1 MNSYRTTSGERLNQS
16 TIDNLIRKAKAKKL
30 QNHLDDF
37 GYIFCE
43 KCKKSGGSYF
53 DCSHNIS
60 VKKCKE
66 NGETEKAFDVDN
78 ITILCRSC
86 HQKHDKLN

>member
-1 MNSYRTTSGERLNQS
+1 MNSYSTSSGERLNQS

-30 QNHLDDF
+30 QNHLDEF

-86 HQKHDKLN
+86 HQKNDKLN

>member
-1 MNSYRTTSGERLNQS
+1 MNSYRTSSGERLNQS

-30 QNHLDDF
+30 QNHLDEF

-66 NGETEKAFDVDN
+66 NGETERLLML
-78 ITILCRSC
+78 ITLLYFAEVVI
-86 HQKHDKLN
+86 KNTIN